1 MTTTY
6 IISVIAFLIPFVILY
21 LLSDTITE
29 VLSDGDSFAPNE
41 TKPFK

>member
-6 IISVIAFLIPFVILY
+6 ILSVIAFLIPFVILY

-29 VLSDGDSFAPNE
+29 ALSEGKSFAPNE